1 MKRISWFYFIDFI
14 STRFCV
20 RWLTRHF
27 SNIFLRSVYSAIS
40 HVMFPTFRVY
50 LILFD
55 SGGQFAPVCTQW
67 LYPYLLVK
75 GRWGNQI
82 LCPNLLRLQIEDEVC
97 RMRCQAYRDFWFQW
111 WVVSSWPN
119 RIQHEPLVTRSLEI
133 PGILSVIL
141 LKLLN
146 SLRVQHLPQYEKL
159 KSPFDVL

>member
-27 SNIFLRSVYSAIS
+27 SNIFLLSVYSAIS

-55 SGGQFAPVCTQW
+55 SGGQFAPVRTQW

-82 LCPNLLRLQIEDEVC
+82 LCPNLLRLQIEDEVPGVP
-97 RMRCQAYRDFWFQW
+97 RFLIPVMSGILLAQRNPTWA
-111 WVVSSWPN
+111 
-119 RIQHEPLVTRSLEI
+119 TRSLEI

-146 SLRVQHLPQYEKL
+146 SLRVQHLSQYEKL